1 MDEIKFELIWSLI
14 SSYSLKILGSI
25 AILLIG
31 KWLVAKISNL
41 ISKLIIS
48 SRLDETLSSFLLNI
62 IKTLLMAFVIIAT
75 IANLGVETSMFV
87 AALGAIGLAIGMAF
101 KDTFS
106 NIGAGFLIIFFR
118 PFKLKDHIEVAG
130 VQGAVKEINMFSTVL
145 RTADHKTIII
155 PNGRIISSN
164 IINFSKEG
172 TRRVELVFCIDYKD
186 DLKLAKEIIL
196 NLANEN
202 KKILK
207 EPKPFVGVGSL
218 GENSVNLTAR
228 FWCASSD
235 FSDVQF
241 AMLESVKLAFD
252 ARGISSIPS
261 PQFSIRYQDKRQDE
275 QI

>member
-62 IKTLLMAFVIIAT
+62 IKTLLMAFVIIAA

-172 TRRVELVFCIDYKD
+172 TRRVELVFSIDYKD

-196 NLANEN
+196 NLADKN

-218 GENSVNLTAR
+218 GENSVNLIAR
-228 FWCASSD
+228 FWCASDD
-235 FSDVQF
+235 FSNVQF

-252 ARGISSIPS
+252 AKGISIPS
-261 PQFSIRYQDKRQDE
+261 PQLSIRYQDKKQDE

>member
-31 KWLVAKISNL
+31 KWLAVKISNL
-41 ISKLIIS
+41 ISKLVIS
-48 SRLDETLSSFLLNI
+48 SRLDETLSNFLLNI
-62 IKTLLMAFVIIAT
+62 IKTLLMAFVIIAA

-87 AALGAIGLAIGMAF
+87 AALGAVGLAIGMAF

-145 RTADHKTIII
+145 RTTDHKTIII
-155 PNGRIISSN
+155 PNGRIVSSN

-172 TRRVELVFCIDYKD
+172 TRRVELVFCIDYQD
-186 DLKLAKEIIL
+186 DLKFAKEVIL
-196 NLANEN
+196 SLADEN

-207 EPKPFVGVGSL
+207 EPKPFVGVGGL
-218 GENSVNLTAR
+218 GDNSVNLTAR
-228 FWCASSD
+228 FWCASDD

-252 ARGISSIPS
+252 AQGISIPS
-261 PQFSIRYQDKRQDE
+261 PQLSIRYQDKRQDE
-275 QI
+275 

>member
-31 KWLVAKISNL
+31 KWLAVKISNL
-41 ISKLIIS
+41 ISKLVIF
-48 SRLDETLSSFLLNI
+48 SRLDETLSNFLLNI
-62 IKTLLMAFVIIAT
+62 IKTLLMAFVIIAA

-87 AALGAIGLAIGMAF
+87 AALGAVGLAIGMAF

-145 RTADHKTIII
+145 RTTDHKTIII
-155 PNGRIISSN
+155 PNGRIVSSN

-172 TRRVELVFCIDYKD
+172 TRRVELVFCIDYQD
-186 DLKLAKEIIL
+186 DLKFAKEVIL
-196 NLANEN
+196 SLADEN

-207 EPKPFVGVGSL
+207 EPKPFVGVGGL
-218 GENSVNLTAR
+218 GDNSVNLTAR
-228 FWCASSD
+228 FWCASDD

-252 ARGISSIPS
+252 AKGISVPSRQLSIS
-261 PQFSIRYQDKRQDE
+261 YQDKKENE

>member
-62 IKTLLMAFVIIAT
+62 IKTLLMAFVIIAA

-87 AALGAIGLAIGMAF
+87 AALGATGLAIGMAF

-155 PNGRIISSN
+155 PNGRVISSN

-172 TRRVELVFCIDYKD
+172 TRRVELVFSIDYKD

-196 NLANEN
+196 NLADKN

-207 EPKPFVGVGSL
+207 EPKSFVGVGSL
-218 GENSVNLTAR
+218 GESSVNLTAR
-228 FWCASSD
+228 FWCASDD

-252 ARGISSIPS
+252 AKGISIPS
-261 PQFSIRYQDKRQDE
+261 PQLSIRYQDKKQDE

>member
-41 ISKLIIS
+41 ISKFVTS
-48 SRLDETLSSFLLNI
+48 SRLDETLSNFLLNI
-62 IKTLLMAFVIIAT
+62 IKTLLMAFVIIAA

-130 VQGAVKEINMFSTVL
+130 VQGAVKEISMFSTVL
-145 RTADHKTIII
+145 RTTDHKTIII

-172 TRRVELVFCIDYKD
+172 TRRVELVFSIDYKD

-196 NLANEN
+196 NLADEN

-207 EPKPFVGVGSL
+207 EPKPFVGVWSL

-228 FWCASSD
+228 FWCASDD

-241 AMLESVKLAFD
+241 AMLESVKLTFD
-252 ARGISSIPS
+252 AKGISIPS
-261 PQFSIRYQDKRQDE
+261 PQLSIRYQEKRQDE

>member
-62 IKTLLMAFVIIAT
+62 IKTLLMAFIIIAA

-172 TRRVELVFCIDYKD
+172 TRRVELVFSIDYKD

-196 NLANEN
+196 NLADKN

-218 GENSVNLTAR
+218 GESSVNLTAR
-228 FWCASSD
+228 FWCASDD

-241 AMLESVKLAFD
+241 AMLESAKLAFD
-252 ARGISSIPS
+252 AKGISIPS
-261 PQFSIRYQDKRQDE
+261 PQLSIRYQDKKQDE

>member
-14 SSYSLKILGSI
+14 SSYSLKILASI

-62 IKTLLMAFVIIAT
+62 IKTLLMAFVIIAA

-130 VQGAVKEINMFSTVL
+130 VQGSVKEINMFSAVL
-145 RTADHKTIII
+145 TTADNKTIII
-155 PNGRIISSN
+155 PNGRIISGN

-172 TRRVELVFCIDYKD
+172 TRRVDLVFVIDYKD
-186 DLKLAKEIIL
+186 DLRLVKEIIL
-196 NLANEN
+196 NIAVEN
-202 KKILK
+202 RKILK
-207 EPKPFVGVGSL
+207 EPRPFVGVESL
-218 GENSVNLTAR
+218 GENGVNIVAR
-228 FWCASSD
+228 FWCASGD

-241 AMLESVKLAFD
+241 VVLESIKLAFD
-252 ARGISSIPS
+252 TEGISIPS
-261 PQFSIRYQDKRQDE
+261 RQLSICYQDKKE
-275 QI
+275 NE

>member
-62 IKTLLMAFVIIAT
+62 IKTLLMAFVIIAA

-87 AALGAIGLAIGMAF
+87 AALGATGLAIGMAF

-155 PNGRIISSN
+155 PNGRVISSN

-172 TRRVELVFCIDYKD
+172 TRRVELVFSIDYKD

-196 NLANEN
+196 NLADKN

-207 EPKPFVGVGSL
+207 EPKSFVGVGSL

-228 FWCASSD
+228 FWCASDD

-241 AMLESVKLAFD
+241 VMLESVKLAFD
-252 ARGISSIPS
+252 AKGISIPS
-261 PQFSIRYQDKRQDE
+261 PQLSIRYQDKKQDG

>member
-41 ISKLIIS
+41 ISKLVTS
-48 SRLDETLSSFLLNI
+48 SRLDETLSNFLLNI
-62 IKTLLMAFVIIAT
+62 IKTLLMAFVIIAA

-130 VQGAVKEINMFSTVL
+130 VQGAVKEISMFSTVL
-145 RTADHKTIII
+145 RTTDHKTIII

-172 TRRVELVFCIDYKD
+172 TRRVELVFSIDYKD

-196 NLANEN
+196 NLADEN

-207 EPKPFVGVGSL
+207 EPKPFVGVWSL

-228 FWCASSD
+228 FWCASDD

-241 AMLESVKLAFD
+241 AMLESVKLTFD
-252 ARGISSIPS
+252 AKGISIPS
-261 PQFSIRYQDKRQDE
+261 PQLSIRYQEKRQDE

>member
-1 MDEIKFELIWSLI
+1 MF
-14 SSYSLKILGSI
+14 
-25 AILLIG
+25 IG
-31 KWLVAKISNL
+31 KWLVAKVSNF
-41 ISKLIIS
+41 ISKLVTS
-48 SRLDETLSSFLLNI
+48 SRLDETLSNFLLNI
-62 IKTLLMAFVIIAT
+62 IKTLLMAFVIIAA

-172 TRRVELVFCIDYKD
+172 TRRVELVFSIDYKD

-196 NLANEN
+196 NLATEN

-228 FWCASSD
+228 FWCASDD

-252 ARGISSIPS
+252 AKGISIPS
-261 PQFSIRYQDKRQDE
+261 PQLSIRYQGKRQDE

>member
-31 KWLVAKISNL
+31 KWLVAKITNL

-62 IKTLLMAFVIIAT
+62 IKTLLMAFVIIAA

-87 AALGAIGLAIGMAF
+87 AALGAGLAIGMAF

-172 TRRVELVFCIDYKD
+172 TRRVELIFSIDYKD

-196 NLANEN
+196 NLAAEN

-228 FWCASSD
+228 FWCASDD

-252 ARGISSIPS
+252 AKGISIPS
-261 PQFSIRYQDKRQDE
+261 PQLSIRYQDKKQDN

>member
-118 PFKLKDHIEVAG
+118 PFKLKDHIEIAG

>member
-25 AILLIG
+25 TILLIG

-41 ISKLIIS
+41 VSKLVIS
-48 SRLDETLSSFLLNI
+48 SRLDETLSNFLLNI
-62 IKTLLMAFVIIAT
+62 IKTLLMAFVLIAA

-145 RTADHKTIII
+145 RTTDHKTIII

-186 DLKLAKEIIL
+186 D
-196 NLANEN
+196 
-202 KKILK
+202 KILK

-228 FWCASSD
+228 FWCASDD

-252 ARGISSIPS
+252 AEGISIPS
-261 PQFSIRYQDKRQDE
+261 PQLSIRYQDKRQDE

>member
-62 IKTLLMAFVIIAT
+62 IKTLLMAFVIIAA

-172 TRRVELVFCIDYKD
+172 TRRVELVFSIDYKD

-196 NLANEN
+196 NLADKN

-218 GENSVNLTAR
+218 GESSVNLTAR
-228 FWCASSD
+228 FWCASDD

-241 AMLESVKLAFD
+241 AMLESAKLAFD
-252 ARGISSIPS
+252 AKGISIPS
-261 PQFSIRYQDKRQDE
+261 PQLSIRYQDKKQDE

>member
-62 IKTLLMAFVIIAT
+62 IKTLLMAFVIIAA

-87 AALGAIGLAIGMAF
+87 AALGAAGLAIGMAF

-155 PNGRIISSN
+155 PNGRVISSN

-172 TRRVELVFCIDYKD
+172 TRRVELVFSIDYKD

-196 NLANEN
+196 NLADKN

-207 EPKPFVGVGSL
+207 EPKSFVGVGSL
-218 GENSVNLTAR
+218 GESSVNLTAR
-228 FWCASSD
+228 FWCASDD

-241 AMLESVKLAFD
+241 AMLESAKLAFD
-252 ARGISSIPS
+252 AKGISIPS
-261 PQFSIRYQDKRQDE
+261 PQLSIRYQDKKQDE

>member
-31 KWLVAKISNL
+31 KWLVAKISSL
-41 ISKLIIS
+41 ISKLITS
-48 SRLDETLSSFLLNI
+48 SRLDETLSNFLLNI
-62 IKTLLMAFVIIAT
+62 IKTLLMAFVIIAA

-118 PFKLKDHIEVAG
+118 PFKLKDHIEVVG

-172 TRRVELVFCIDYKD
+172 TRRIELVFSIDYKD

-196 NLANEN
+196 NLAAEN

-207 EPKPFVGVGSL
+207 EPKPFVGVGAL

-235 FSDVQF
+235 FSGVQF

-252 ARGISSIPS
+252 AKGISIPS
-261 PQFSIRYQDKRQDE
+261 PQLSIRYQDKKQDE

>member
-62 IKTLLMAFVIIAT
+62 IKTLLMAFVIIAA

-130 VQGAVKEINMFSTVL
+130 VQGVVKEINMFSTVL

-186 DLKLAKEIIL
+186 DLKLVKEIIL

-252 ARGISSIPS
+252 AQGISIPS
-261 PQFSIRYQDKRQDE
+261 PQLRIRYQDKKQDN

>member
-62 IKTLLMAFVIIAT
+62 IKTLLMAFVIIAA

-172 TRRVELVFCIDYKD
+172 TRRVELVFSIDYKD

-196 NLANEN
+196 SLADEN
-202 KKILK
+202 KNILK
-207 EPKPFVGVGSL
+207 VPKPFVGVGSL

-252 ARGISSIPS
+252 AKGISIPS
-261 PQFSIRYQDKRQDE
+261 PQLSIRYQDKRQDE
-275 QI
+275 QF

>member
-41 ISKLIIS
+41 ISKLVTS

-62 IKTLLMAFVIIAT
+62 IKTLLMAFIIIAA

-145 RTADHKTIII
+145 RTTDHKTIII

-172 TRRVELVFCIDYKD
+172 TRRVELAFSIDYKD

-196 NLANEN
+196 NLADEN

-228 FWCASSD
+228 FWCASDD

-252 ARGISSIPS
+252 AKGISIPS
-261 PQFSIRYQDKRQDE
+261 PQLSIRYQDKKQDE

>member
-62 IKTLLMAFVIIAT
+62 IKTLLMAFVIIAA

-87 AALGAIGLAIGMAF
+87 AALGATGLAIGMAF

-172 TRRVELVFCIDYKD
+172 TRRVELVFSIDYKD

-196 NLANEN
+196 NLADKN

-207 EPKPFVGVGSL
+207 EPKSFVGVGSL
-218 GENSVNLTAR
+218 GESSVNLTAR
-228 FWCASSD
+228 FWCASDD

-241 AMLESVKLAFD
+241 AMLESAKLAFD
-252 ARGISSIPS
+252 AKGISIPS
-261 PQFSIRYQDKRQDE
+261 PQLIIRYQDKKQDE

>member
-62 IKTLLMAFVIIAT
+62 IKTLLMAFVIIAA

-87 AALGAIGLAIGMAF
+87 AALGATGLAIGMAF

-155 PNGRIISSN
+155 PNGRVISSN

-172 TRRVELVFCIDYKD
+172 TRRVELVFSIDYKD

-196 NLANEN
+196 NLADEN

-207 EPKPFVGVGSL
+207 EPKSFVGVGSL
-218 GENSVNLTAR
+218 GESSVNLTAR
-228 FWCASSD
+228 FWCASDD

-241 AMLESVKLAFD
+241 AMLESAKLAFD
-252 ARGISSIPS
+252 AKGISIPS
-261 PQFSIRYQDKRQDE
+261 PQLSIRYQDKKQDE